1 MSMVGG
7 ALSTVVVCLLLAPA
21 VAAQSRFGRE
31 KDRPDVSQRASAMQ
45 VIGTDTE
52 ITITYHRPG
61 VKGRMVWKN
70 GGRFNEAGVIVPYDG
85 IPRPWRAG
93 ANETTSITFED
104 DVLFEGQSIPAG
116 TYGLFVIPTDADW
129 TVILNRQW
137 QGWGS
142 FTYDQAQDVARVRV
156 RPEEAEHE
164 EWLRYGFDQLQ
175 PYSVRAFLRWGK
187 KRIPFR
193 ISVEE
198 KR

>member
-1 MSMVGG
+1 MVWET
-7 ALSTVVVCLLLAPA
+7 LSTVVVCLLLAPP

-31 KDRPDVSQRASAMQ
+31 KDRPDVSQRASTMQ

-61 VKGRMVWKN
+61 VKGRTVWKN
-70 GGRFNEAGVIVPYDG
+70 GDRFNEAGVIVPYDG
-85 IPRPWRAG
+85 TPRPWRAG
-93 ANETTSITFED
+93 ANETTSITFDD
-104 DVLFEGQSIPAG
+104 DVLFEGRSIPAG
-116 TYGLFVIPTDADW
+116 TYGLFVIPTDGDW

-142 FTYDQAQDVARVRV
+142 FNYDQAQDVARVQV
-156 RPEEAEHE
+156 RPEEAEHG
-164 EWLRYGFDQLQ
+164 EWLRYGFDQLE
-175 PYSVRAFLRWGK
+175 PYSARAFLRWGE

-193 ISVEE
+193 ISVQE